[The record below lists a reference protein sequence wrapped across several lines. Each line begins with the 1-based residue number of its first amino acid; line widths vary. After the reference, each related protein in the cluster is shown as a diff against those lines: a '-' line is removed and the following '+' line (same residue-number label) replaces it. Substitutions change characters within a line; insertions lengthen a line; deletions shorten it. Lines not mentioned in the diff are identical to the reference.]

1 MRCCIMNESNEPV
14 MAQKFTKIV
23 ATVGPASSSPEM
35 LEGLIREGVNVIR
48 LNFSHGE
55 HAIHAT
61 TVERVRA
68 IDEKLG
74 THTALLADMQGPKL
88 RVGMMEDGSE
98 LIDGKVLT
106 IKVGEGTGN
115 ADVAWTRYDKF
126 AADVKAG
133 EPVLLDDGKL
143 RLRVQETNGTNTVTC
158 LVEHGGT
165 LHSRKGLNL
174 PSTAISLPSLTDK
187 DRADLDF
194 ALGLGVDWIGLSF
207 VRSAA
212 DVVDLRERIQRAGS
226 HARIVA
232 KIEKPEAVEDLEA
245 IVATT
250 DAIMIARGDLGVEVP
265 MEQVPMIQKRT
276 IEMCQRE
283 GKPVI
288 VATQMMESMVDN
300 IAPTRAEVTDVA
312 NAVFDGADAVMLSGE
327 TSVGKHPI
335 EVIKAMRAIVTEIE
349 KESRIFFTHREP
361 EEIRPER
368 QVTDAICY
376 NACDLAQRVGAKAI
390 VTMTFSGYTAYKV
403 ASQRPKASIHVF
415 TGNRNI
421 LGQLA
426 LCWGVEA
433 HHYDKMIST
442 DHTIADVK
450 TILQRE
456 GAVAD
461 GDRVI
466 HVASMPI
473 AEAGMSNMLKI
484 SQI

>member
-1 MRCCIMNESNEPV
+1 MNESNALLMSE
-14 MAQKFTKIV
+14 KFTKIV
-23 ATVGPASSSPEM
+23 ATVGPASTSYEV
-35 LEGLIREGVNVIR
+35 LECLIKEGVNVIR
-48 LNFSHGE
+48 LNLSHGD
-55 HAIHAT
+55 HATHAT

-68 IDEKLG
+68 IDDKLG

-98 LIDGKVLT
+98 LVKGSVLT
-106 IKVGEGTGN
+106 IKVGEGMGN

-126 AADVKAG
+126 AEDVKPG

-143 RLRVQETNGTNTVTC
+143 RLRVQSTNGIDTVTC
-158 LVEHGGT
+158 MVEHGGI
-165 LHSRKGLNL
+165 LNSRKGLNL
-174 PSTAISLPSLTDK
+174 PSTAISLPSLTEK

-207 VRSAA
+207 VRSAR
-212 DVVDLRERIQRAGS
+212 DVVDLRERIQKAGS

-232 KIEKPEAVEDLEA
+232 KVEKPEAVEDLEV
-245 IVATT
+245 IVAST

-276 IEMCQRE
+276 IEMCQRK

-312 NAVFDGADAVMLSGE
+312 NAVLDGADAVMLSGE
-327 TSVGKHPI
+327 TSVGNHPI
-335 EVIKAMRAIVTEIE
+335 EVIKAMRSIVTEIE
-349 KESRIFFTHREP
+349 KESRIYYTHREP
-361 EEIRPER
+361 DEIRPER

-376 NACDLAQRVGAKAI
+376 NACALAERVGAKAI

-403 ASQRPKASIHVF
+403 ASQRPNATIHVF
-415 TGNRNI
+415 TGNKSI

-426 LCWGVEA
+426 LCWGVVA

-442 DHTIADVK
+442 DHTISDVK

-456 GAVAD
+456 SAVVD

-473 AEAGMSNMLKI
+473 AEAGMSNMLKV

>member
-1 MRCCIMNESNEPV
+1 MMSE
-14 MAQKFTKIV
+14 KFTKIV
-23 ATVGPASSSPEM
+23 ATVGPASTSYEV
-35 LEGLIREGVNVIR
+35 LECLITEGVNVIR
-48 LNFSHGE
+48 LNFSHGD
-55 HAIHAT
+55 HATHAT

-68 IDEKLG
+68 IDDKLG

-88 RVGMMEDGSE
+88 RVGMMEDGTE
-98 LIDGKVLT
+98 LVKGSVLT
-106 IKVGEGTGN
+106 IKVGEGMGN

-126 AADVKAG
+126 AEDVKPG

-143 RLRVQETNGTNTVTC
+143 RLRVQSTNGIDAVTC
-158 LVEHGGT
+158 MVEHGGI
-165 LHSRKGLNL
+165 LNSRKGLNL
-174 PSTAISLPSLTDK
+174 PSTAISLPSLTEK

-207 VRSAA
+207 VRSAR
-212 DVVDLRERIQRAGS
+212 DVVDLRERIQKAGS

-232 KIEKPEAVEDLEA
+232 KVEKPEAVEDLEV
-245 IVATT
+245 IVAST

-276 IEMCQRE
+276 IEMCQRK

-312 NAVFDGADAVMLSGE
+312 NAVLDGADAVMLSGE
-327 TSVGKHPI
+327 TSVGNHPI
-335 EVIKAMRAIVTEIE
+335 EVIKAMRSIVTEIE
-349 KESRIFFTHREP
+349 KESRIYYTHREP
-361 EEIRPER
+361 DEIRPER

-376 NACDLAQRVGAKAI
+376 NACALAERVGAKAI

-403 ASQRPKASIHVF
+403 ASQRPNATIHVF
-415 TGNRNI
+415 TGNKSI

-426 LCWGVEA
+426 LCWGVVA

-442 DHTIADVK
+442 DHTISDVK

-456 GAVAD
+456 SAVVD

-473 AEAGMSNMLKI
+473 AEAGMSNMLKV

>member
-1 MRCCIMNESNEPV
+1 MNESNALL
-14 MAQKFTKIV
+14 MSQKFTKIV
-23 ATVGPASSSPEM
+23 ATVGPASTSPEM
-35 LEGLIREGVNVIR
+35 LEGLILEGVNVIR
-48 LNFSHGE
+48 LNFSHGDHAT
-55 HAIHAT
+55 HAI

-68 IDEKLG
+68 IDAKLG

-98 LIDGKVLT
+98 LVKGNVLT

-115 ADVAWTRYDKF
+115 ADVAWTHYDKF
-126 AADVKAG
+126 AEDVEPG

-143 RLRVQETNGTNTVTC
+143 RLHVQSTNGTDTVTC
-158 LVEHGGT
+158 VVEHGGV
-165 LHSRKGLNL
+165 LNSRKGLNL
-174 PSTAISLPSLTDK
+174 PSTDISLPSLTAK

-207 VRSAA
+207 VRSSA
-212 DVVDLRERIQRAGS
+212 DVVDLRNRIQEAKS

-245 IVATT
+245 IVAAT

-276 IEMCQRE
+276 IEMCQRK

-312 NAVFDGADAVMLSGE
+312 NAVLDGADAVMLSGE

-335 EVIKAMRAIVTEIE
+335 EVIKAMRSIVTEIE
-349 KESRIFFTHREP
+349 KESRIYYTHREP
-361 EEIRPER
+361 DEIRPER

-376 NACDLAQRVGAKAI
+376 NACALAQRVGAKAI

-403 ASQRPKASIHVF
+403 ASQRPKATIHVF
-415 TGNRNI
+415 TGNKSI

-426 LCWGVEA
+426 LCWGVVA
-433 HHYDKMIST
+433 HLYDKMIST
-442 DHTIADVK
+442 DHTISDVK

-456 GAVAD
+456 SAVAD
-461 GDRVI
+461 GDRII

-473 AEAGMSNMLKI
+473 AEAGMSNMLKV

>member
-1 MRCCIMNESNEPV
+1 MNESNARE
-14 MAQKFTKIV
+14 MSQKFTKIV
-23 ATVGPASSSPEM
+23 ATVGPASTSPEV

-55 HAIHAT
+55 HAIHAA
-61 TVERVRA
+61 TVEKVKA
-68 IDEKLG
+68 IDAKLG

-88 RVGMMEDGSE
+88 RVGMMEDGTE
-98 LIDGKVLT
+98 LVNGNQLS

-115 ADVAWTRYDKF
+115 AEVAWTRYEKF

-143 RLRVQETNGTNTVTC
+143 RLRVDETNGVDTVVCT
-158 LVEHGGT
+158 VEHGGI

-174 PSTAISLPSLTDK
+174 PSTAISLPSLTEK
-187 DRADLDF
+187 DREDLAF
-194 ALGLGVDWIGLSF
+194 ALSIGVDWIGLSF
-207 VRSAA
+207 VRSSA
-212 DVVDLRERIQRAGS
+212 DVIDLRERIQQAGS

-232 KIEKPEAVEDLEA
+232 KVEKPEAVDDLEG
-245 IVATT
+245 IVKAT
-250 DAIMIARGDLGVEVP
+250 DSVMIARGDLGVEVP

-276 IEMCQRE
+276 IELCQRE

-335 EVIKAMRAIVTEIE
+335 EVIKAMRAIITEIE
-349 KESRIFFTHREP
+349 KEPRIYYTHREQRD
-361 EEIRPER
+361 IRPER
-368 QVTDAICY
+368 LVTDAICY
-376 NACDLAQRVGAKAI
+376 NACELAQRVGAQAI

-403 ASQRPKASIHVF
+403 ASQRPNAPIHVF
-415 TGNRNI
+415 TGNKNI

-426 LCWGVEA
+426 LCWGVVA

-442 DHTIADVK
+442 DHTISDVK

-456 GAVAD
+456 GAVGD
-461 GDRVI
+461 GDRII

-473 AEAGMSNMLKI
+473 AEAGMSNMLKVSEI
-484 SQI
+484 

>member
-1 MRCCIMNESNEPV
+1 MS
-14 MAQKFTKIV
+14 QKFTKIV
-23 ATVGPASSSPEM
+23 ATVGPASATPEL
-35 LEGLIREGVNVIR
+35 LEGLILEGVNVIR
-48 LNFSHGE
+48 LNFSHGD
-55 HAIHAT
+55 HATHAT

-68 IDEKLG
+68 IDGKLG

-88 RVGMMEDGSE
+88 RVGMMEDGVE
-98 LIDGKVLT
+98 LIEGKAFT
-106 IKVGEGTGN
+106 IKVGEETGN
-115 ADVAWTRYDKF
+115 ADVAWTRYGNF
-126 AADVKAG
+126 AADVKVG
-133 EPVLLDDGKL
+133 ETVLLDDGKL
-143 RLRVQETNGTNTVTC
+143 RLRVKKTNGTDTVAC
-158 LVEHGGT
+158 VVEYGGP
-165 LHSRKGLNL
+165 LNSRKGLNL
-174 PSTAISLPSLTDK
+174 PATAISLPSLTEK
-187 DRADLDF
+187 DREDLDF
-194 ALGLGVDWIGLSF
+194 ALELGVDWIGLSF
-207 VRSAA
+207 VRSVA
-212 DVVDLRERIQRAGS
+212 DVDDLRECIQKADS
-226 HARIVA
+226 HARIIA

-245 IVATT
+245 IVETT

-265 MEQVPMIQKRT
+265 MEQVPMIQKRI
-276 IEMCQRE
+276 IETCQRK

-312 NAVFDGADAVMLSGE
+312 NAVLDGADAVMLSGE
-327 TSVGKHPI
+327 TAMGKHPI

-349 KESRIFFTHREP
+349 KEPRIYYTNREP
-361 EEIRPER
+361 DEIRLER

-376 NACDLAQRVGAKAI
+376 NACELAQRVGAQAI

-403 ASQRPKASIHVF
+403 ASQRPRAPIHVF
-415 TGNRNI
+415 TGNRSI

-433 HHYDKMIST
+433 HHYDKMVST

-456 GAVAD
+456 GAVGD

-473 AEAGMSNMLKI
+473 AEAGMSNMLKV

>member
-1 MRCCIMNESNEPV
+1 MNTALNENT
-14 MAQKFTKIV
+14 MSQKFTKIV
-23 ATVGPASSSPEM
+23 ATVGPASTSPEV

-48 LNFSHGE
+48 LNFSHGDYE
-55 HAIHAT
+55 THAT
-61 TVERVRA
+61 TVERVKA
-68 IDEKLG
+68 VDAKLG

-98 LIDGKVLT
+98 LVNGARLT

-115 ADVAWTRYDKF
+115 AEVAWTRYDKF

-143 RLRVQETNGTNTVTC
+143 RLRVEETNGTDTVVC
-158 LVEHGGT
+158 VVEHGGI
-165 LHSRKGLNL
+165 LNSRKGLNL
-174 PSTAISLPSLTDK
+174 PSTDISLPSLTDK
-187 DRADLDF
+187 DRADLEV

-212 DVVDLRERIQRAGS
+212 DVVDLRERIQAAGS

-232 KIEKPEAVEDLEA
+232 KVEKPEAVEDLEG
-245 IVATT
+245 IIKET
-250 DAIMIARGDLGVEVP
+250 DSVMIARGDLGVEVP

-276 IEMCQRE
+276 IELCQRE

-349 KESRIFFTHREP
+349 KEPRIYYTHREP
-361 EEIRPER
+361 DQLLPER
-368 QVTDAICY
+368 RITDAICY
-376 NACDLAQRVGAKAI
+376 NACDLAQRIEAQAI

-403 ASQRPKASIHVF
+403 ASQRPKSTIHVF

-426 LCWGVEA
+426 LCWGVET
-433 HHYDKMIST
+433 HFYDKMIST

-450 TILQRE
+450 SILRKE
-456 GAVAD
+456 GAVQE
-461 GDRVI
+461 GDHVI

-473 AEAGMSNMLKI
+473 AEAGMSNMVKVSRI
-484 SQI
+484 